1 MRCPGSLAMEAPFPN
16 SDTDYS
22 REGTAAH
29 ELASW
34 ALTDGRYDTAAYC
47 GRVAPNGVE
56 ITDEMCEYVQ
66 EYVDNIRLRVQE
78 FWDAGAV
85 SVELMVEQRV
95 DYSRF
100 IGQPD
105 SFGTSDVIILVT
117 WKDGTSLIDVH
128 DLKYG
133 FRTVYAEKNEQMG
146 TYALGAIAEYDL
158 AYNFTRA
165 AMTIHM
171 PRKDFVDTWECDVSE
186 LMEFANIQ
194 RMQAAEAARIMQG
207 YEEKRAMLG
216 APYEVEVAREFL
228 KPSKKGCEWCKA
240 KATCPALRDFVQDTV
255 AMDFDDLTAAPVD
268 HKQAAELST
277 MEQLENNLTAVPMVE
292 EWYKAQRIEIERR
305 LLGGESSSQFKIVAG
320 KKGNRAWSV
329 KDEAE
334 TLLKSMR
341 LKIEEMYKM
350 ELISPTT
357 AEKLLKKESPR
368 RWKKLQDLIVQ
379 KDGPASVVPMSD
391 KREALV
397 FAPTADDFE
406 ELPEADSLC

>member
-1 MRCPGSLAMEAPFPN
+1 MSAHALFSPSSAHRWMRCPGSLAMEAPFPN

-34 ALTDGRYDTAAYC
+34 ALTERRRDTAAYC
-47 GRVAPNGVE
+47 GRVASNGVE
-56 ITDEMCEYVQ
+56 ITEEMCDYVGD
-66 EYVDNIRLRVQE
+66 YVFAIQQRVE
-78 FWDAGAV
+78 FFKIAGAAN
-85 SVELMVEQRV
+85 VELMVEQRV

-133 FRTVYAEKNEQMG
+133 YRVVYAERNEQMM

-158 AYNFTRA
+158 AYKFTRA

-171 PRKDFVDTWECDVSE
+171 PRRDFVDSWECEISE
-186 LMEFANIQ
+186 LMDFAEE
-194 RMQAAEAARIMQG
+194 QALAACT
-207 YEEKRAMLG
+207 ADNMLRDATPIRLTPG
-216 APYEVEVAREFL
+216 
-228 KPSKKGCEWCKA
+228 KKQCEWCKA
-240 KATCPALRDFVQDTV
+240 KATCPALRLFVQETV
-255 AMDFDDLTAAPVD
+255 AMEFDDLTAPPVD
-268 HKQAAELST
+268 HKQAAGLSA
-277 MEQLENNLTAVPMVE
+277 METLENNLLAVPMVE
-292 EWYKAQRIEIERR
+292 EWCKAQRVELERR
-305 LLGGESSSQFKIVAG
+305 LLSGETSSQFKIVAG
-320 KKGNRAWSV
+320 KKGSRAWTS
-329 KDEAE
+329 KEEAE
-334 TLLKSMR
+334 ALLKSMR
-341 LKIEEMYKM
+341 LKIEEMYRM

-357 AEKLLKKESPR
+357 AEKLLKKESSR

-379 KDGPASVVPMSD
+379 KDGPPAVVPISD

-397 FAPTADDFE
+397 FAPAADDFE
-406 ELPEADSLC
+406 ELPEVEDLC